1 MGALIPAPPS
11 GSRQPRPVFP
21 GKWRRVAAWYHRMAM
36 KVKSTRLHLKRKEHI
51 LKMLGW
57 YRSGEDV
64 VELRGEEYM
73 TKIHWKFE
81 IKIKKYY
88 T

>member
-1 MGALIPAPPS
+1 
-11 GSRQPRPVFP
+11 
-21 GKWRRVAAWYHRMAM
+21 
-36 KVKSTRLHLKRKEHI
+36 
-51 LKMLGW
+51 MLGW